1 MKTEIKEHLELIAT
15 RVPPGDRWTLVGD
28 SKVHKSITEA
38 LEAWF
43 EKTGEKA
50 EFRLAPLDSKL
61 YVIRNKEVEIKPEPP
76 KKFIVYMVTATK
88 DHTLY

>member
-1 MKTEIKEHLELIAT
+1 MKKEKQEFLEVIAN

-28 SKVHKSITEA
+28 NKMHNSLTEA

-43 EKTGEKA
+43 SKTGEIV

-61 YVIRNKEVEIKPEPP
+61 YVIRTEEIEIKPEPP
-76 KKFIVYMVTATK
+76 KKFNIYG
-88 DHTLY
+88 DYE

>member
-1 MKTEIKEHLELIAT
+1 MKKEKQEFLEIIAN

-28 SKVHKSITEA
+28 NKMYNSLTEA

-43 EKTGEKA
+43 SKTGEKV

-61 YVIRNKEVEIKPEPP
+61 YVIRTEEIEIKPEPP
-76 KKFIVYMVTATK
+76 KKFNIYG
-88 DHTLY
+88 DYE